1 MKFHELP
8 FKKQVEYVL
17 SKRQLENK
25 SDLLLVRKDTPKLLQ
40 LVGVPDLPILMT
52 QQHVISTSQT
62 TGKYR
67 NVNYHGLGK
76 ELLYQL
82 PQLLENPV
90 LIAESFT
97 KTDSI
102 ILLTD
107 EEDAQHRPIIIS
119 LKIKGHGSVN
129 QCIITANILT
139 SVYGRNKCKEFI
151 ERIEKENKLL
161 SVNKIKSQ
169 HLPVTSGLQLPSGI
183 ANFDFNIIVKKLSIN
198 VNKGN
203 GKK

>member
-1 MKFHELP
+1 MKFHELS
-8 FKKQVEYVL
+8 FKEQVDYVL
-17 SKRQLENK
+17 NEKQLENQ

-40 LVGVPDLPILMT
+40 LVGVPNLPILMT
-52 QQHVISTSQT
+52 RQHIISTSQS
-62 TGKYR
+62 TGTYK

-107 EEDAQHRPIIIS
+107 KEDTQHRPIIIS
-119 LKIKGHGSVN
+119 LKIEGYGSIN
-129 QCIITANILT
+129 QCILTANILT
-139 SVYGRNKCKEFI
+139 SAYGRNKCKEFI
-151 ERIEKENKLL
+151 ERIVKENKLL

-183 ANFDFNIIVKKLSIN
+183 AKFDFDIIVKKLLIN
-198 VNKGN
+198 VNKG
-203 GKK
+203 KR

>member
-1 MKFHELP
+1 MKFHELS
-8 FKKQVEYVL
+8 FKEQVDYVL
-17 SKRQLENK
+17 NEKQLENQ

-40 LVGVPDLPILMT
+40 LVGVPNLPILMT
-52 QQHVISTSQT
+52 RQHIISTSQS
-62 TGKYR
+62 TGKYK

-107 EEDAQHRPIIIS
+107 KEDTQHRPIIIS
-119 LKIKGHGSVN
+119 LKIEGYGSIN
-129 QCIITANILT
+129 QCILTANILT
-139 SVYGRNKCKEFI
+139 SAYGRNKCKEFI
-151 ERIEKENKLL
+151 ERIVKENKLL

-183 ANFDFNIIVKKLSIN
+183 AKFDFDIIVKKLLIN
-198 VNKGN
+198 VNKG
-203 GKK
+203 KR